1 MFANLF
7 ESSIV
12 LSIRYY
18 STQAYDVAIEFLR
31 QIERLG
37 FGFTQEFI
45 RDPKVMIQTL
55 TAAARSNKAGYS
67 VVSLGY
73 LGGNYAVIT
82 PKSHTQLIEL
92 LNQFD
97 QEKLSRRGH
106 ASFKF
111 FSGNDFFI
119 ISETGHTAMV
129 ARKNLS
135 RFLTPSR
142 FINSI
147 VTEIEKSVER
157 NTDIQ
162 VRHTVCGIIRTAM
175 VESLLGIN
183 KLPTNTYQVMESY
196 RNDVK
201 RWGAFPFPELLNLM
215 PSLRQK
221 KEVYRA
227 FSKGILEQ
235 EFEKLVK
242 VLHTENDPVN
252 ANLIAAS
259 VISLFKEEHPTLSDK
274 DLLSALR
281 SLSIAT
287 IRRYFE
293 NPIVQSIPM
302 ILKAADNLTDAIVLC
317 LVQIASDPDKMKM
330 LQDEINSNN
339 QILKE
344 DVSISTLKS
353 LPLLDAF
360 YKESMRF
367 DAPIA
372 IPRYTERGYLSDSM
386 TIPSNT
392 MVIFDLEALAKGKE
406 YWVNPEKFDPIRFL
420 QPKQQLD
427 TEGSGDY
434 KSHTL
439 GKFPFVP
446 FSVGQRNCPAFA
458 VTEILFKLTIAKF
471 VSTYELQFVEKNDDD
486 SILHI
491 TTRESSF
498 SLTK

>member
-1 MFANLF
+1 
-7 ESSIV
+7 
-12 LSIRYY
+12 
-18 STQAYDVAIEFLR
+18 
-31 QIERLG
+31 
-37 FGFTQEFI
+37 
-45 RDPKVMIQTL
+45 
-55 TAAARSNKAGYS
+55 
-67 VVSLGY
+67 
-73 LGGNYAVIT
+73 
-82 PKSHTQLIEL
+82 
-92 LNQFD
+92 
-97 QEKLSRRGH
+97 
-106 ASFKF
+106 
-111 FSGNDFFI
+111 
-119 ISETGHTAMV
+119 MV

-372 IPRYTERGYLSDSM
+372 IPRYTERGYSSDSM

-406 YWVNPEKFDPIRFL
+406 YWVNPEKFDPIRFYNL
-420 QPKQQLD
+420 
-427 TEGSGDY
+427 SN
-434 KSHTL
+434 S
-439 GKFPFVP
+439 
-446 FSVGQRNCPAFA
+446 
-458 VTEILFKLTIAKF
+458 
-471 VSTYELQFVEKNDDD
+471 
-486 SILHI
+486 
-491 TTRESSF
+491 
-498 SLTK
+498 